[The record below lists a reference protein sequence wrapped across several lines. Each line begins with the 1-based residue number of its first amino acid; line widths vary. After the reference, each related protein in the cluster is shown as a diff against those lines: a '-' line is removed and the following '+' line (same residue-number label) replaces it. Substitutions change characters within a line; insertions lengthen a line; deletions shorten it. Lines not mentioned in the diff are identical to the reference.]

1 VASNT
6 PKIVG
11 IGEILWDEYPEG
23 RQMGG
28 APANFAYHCQV
39 LGAQSLIVSAVG
51 QDEAGRDLQKALSAQ
66 SLDTSHV
73 DTCPAYPTGSVSVD
87 LDPNGIPAYTIHEPV
102 AWDFLQSTPQLQRL
116 ASQADAVCFGTLA
129 QRSPVSRT
137 TIQSF
142 LRATGPNCIRIFDI
156 NLRQEFYD
164 RSVIIE
170 GLSLATVLK
179 LNEDELVILAH
190 LLGLDG
196 TTYDLLGQLATQ
208 FALNAVALTMAE
220 RGCIVRTEDA
230 VVHLEEVTRGPVI
243 DTVGAGDCWTAV
255 LIMGMLNKDPI
266 DEVAAR
272 ANWQAA
278 YVCTQP
284 GAMPKMP

>member
-1 VASNT
+1 
-6 PKIVG
+6 
-11 IGEILWDEYPEG
+11 
-23 RQMGG
+23 MGG
-28 APANFAYHCQV
+28 APTNFAYHCQV

-51 QDEAGRDLQKALSAQ
+51 QDEAGRDLRKALTAQ
-66 SLDTSHV
+66 NLDTSHV
-73 DTCPAYPTGSVSVD
+73 VTSPGYPTGSVSVH
-87 LDPNGIPAYTIHEPV
+87 LDPDGIPAYTIHEPV
-102 AWDFLQSTPQLQRL
+102 AWDFLQSTPALNRL

-142 LRATGPNCIRIFDI
+142 LRATGPNCIRVFDI

-164 RSVIIE
+164 RSIIE
-170 GLSLATVLK
+170 NSLSIATVLK

-190 LLGLDG
+190 LLGLNG
-196 TTYDLLGQLATQ
+196 STHDLLGQLATQ
-208 FALNAVALTMAE
+208 FALDVVALTMAE
-220 RGCIVRTEDA
+220 RGCIVHAHDA
-230 VVHLEEVTRGPVI
+230 VVHLEGVTRGPVI

-255 LIMGMLNKDPI
+255 LIMGMLNKEPM
-266 DEVAAR
+266 DEVATR

-284 GAMPKMP
+284 GAMPEMP

>member
-1 VASNT
+1 VAPIA

-11 IGEILWDEYPEG
+11 IGELLWDEYPEG

-51 QDEAGRDLQKALSAQ
+51 QDEAGQDLREALSAQ
-66 SLDTSHV
+66 NLDTSHV
-73 DTCPAYPTGSVSVD
+73 YTYPGYPTGSVSVD
-87 LDPNGIPAYTIHEPV
+87 LDPKGIPAYTIHEPV
-102 AWDFLQSTPQLQRL
+102 AWDFLQSTLELQHL
-116 ASQADAVCFGTLA
+116 ASQAHAVCFGTLA

-142 LRATGPNCIRIFDI
+142 LRATQPTCIRIFDI
-156 NLRQEFYD
+156 NLRQKFYD
-164 RSVIIE
+164 RSVIVE
-170 GLSLATVLK
+170 GLSLASVLK

-190 LLGLDG
+190 LLGLNG
-196 TTYDLLGQLATQ
+196 STHDLLGQLATQ
-208 FALNAVALTMAE
+208 YSLNAVALTMAE
-220 RGCIVRTEDA
+220 RGCMVRTNDA
-230 VVHLEEVTRGPVI
+230 VVHLEGVTRGPVI

-255 LIMGMLNKDPI
+255 LIMGMLNKDPV
-266 DEVAAR
+266 DEIAAR

-278 YVCTQP
+278 YVCTQQ